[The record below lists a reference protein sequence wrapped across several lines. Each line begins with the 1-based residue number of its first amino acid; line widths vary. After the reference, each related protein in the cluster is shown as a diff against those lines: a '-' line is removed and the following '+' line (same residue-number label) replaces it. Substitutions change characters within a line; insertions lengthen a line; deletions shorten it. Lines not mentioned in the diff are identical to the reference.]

1 MLKSIHMIDTK
12 NTFKPFSPSE
22 DVWIM
27 CRRTAGTIFDVA
39 ASRRLTA
46 VMLPLDNA
54 LCSPQ

>member
-12 NTFKPFSPSE
+12 NTFEPFSPSE
-22 DVWIM
+22 GVWIM
-27 CRRTAGTIFDVA
+27 CRNTAGIIFYVA

-46 VMLPLDNA
+46 VMLTRDNA